1 MRNLP
6 VQFHRQS
13 SSSSQL
19 HHHLVAATDSAW
31 LPHHR
36 SPRWARLCSL
46 HPFYPRH
53 SPMGPSPRL
62 DPHIHLCLPP
72 VQDCRTCPLAC
83 LRTVLVVKSSRTA
96 GILARLCLNSGQTS
110 LSSPRRKHKLRQG
123 WARTRIPVTDGT
135 STGKRLYVLF
145 MFITYARYDLLRLL
159 NAYEVRCN
167 LRCLFVH

>member
-13 SSSSQL
+13 SSSSQP

-31 LPHHR
+31 PPHHR

-46 HPFYPRH
+46 HPFYPRR
-53 SPMGPSPRL
+53 SPTGPSPRL

-72 VQDCRTCPLAC
+72 VQDCRTCRLAC

-110 LSSPRRKHKLRQG
+110 LSSPRRKHRLS
-123 WARTRIPVTDGT
+123 IPVTDGPGT
-135 STGKRLYVLF
+135 STGERLYVLF